1 VTEQHARP
9 LEARHGSPPRLLA
22 HRGSPAAGIAEN
34 SLAAFLR
41 AADLGADGVEL
52 DARSTADG
60 AVVVHHDP
68 VVPGAGPVADLPVG
82 RLPDHV
88 PLLAEVLAALHGL
101 LVNVEVKNLPGE
113 PGFDPD
119 DGTARAVVG
128 LVRDDAAAGR
138 VVVSSFWTPALQAVR
153 ALDPDLPVGLLTPSW
168 MEPEAALEAAR
179 VLGADALH
187 AAHPTV
193 GPALV
198 EAAHRAGIEVCA
210 WTATTPRDL
219 RRMVGAGV
227 DTVITDDV
235 AVARAVLGGP
245 PPGR

>member
-1 VTEQHARP
+1 MTEHRAVAPTTRP
-9 LEARHGSPPRLLA
+9 GNRVPRVLA
-22 HRGSPAAGIAEN
+22 HRGSPAEGVAEN

-60 AVVVHHDP
+60 AVAVHHDP
-68 VVPGAGPVADLPVG
+68 TIEEGPPVAELTVGELP
-82 RLPDHV
+82 PEV
-88 PLLAEVLAALHGL
+88 PLLAEVLAALPGL
-101 LVNVEVKNLPGE
+101 RVNIEIKNLPGE

-119 DGTARAVVG
+119 ERTAGAVVG
-128 LVRDDAAAGR
+128 LVREAGAAAR

-153 ALDPDLPVGLLTPSW
+153 ALDPDLPIGLLTPSW

-187 AAHPTV
+187 AAHVNV

-198 EAAHRAGIEVCA
+198 AAAHGSGIEVCA
-210 WTATTPRDL
+210 WTATAPRDL
-219 RRMVGAGV
+219 RRLADAGV

-235 AVARAVLGGP
+235 VTARAVLGEARP
-245 PPGR
+245 